1 MMDCYETVVTHI
13 TANGPISISDSL
25 LSAGLLPFDD
35 HSKVS
40 LNITIDTDKARLMVG
55 AVTKQVSAEPSNFIK
70 FITVL
75 RNKGLNNLAKILNEK
90 LDTCKC

>member
-13 TANGPISISDSL
+13 TANGPNSISDSL

-55 AVTKQVSAEPSNFIK
+55 AVSAEPSNFIK

-75 RNKGLNNLAKILNEK
+75 RNKGLNNLAKILNE
-90 LDTCKC
+90 